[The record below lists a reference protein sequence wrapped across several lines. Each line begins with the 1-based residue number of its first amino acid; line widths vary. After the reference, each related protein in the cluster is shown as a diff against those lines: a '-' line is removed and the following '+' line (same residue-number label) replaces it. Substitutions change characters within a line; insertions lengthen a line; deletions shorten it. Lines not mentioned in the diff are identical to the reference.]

1 MSDTSTR
8 PRPTDRGRPA
18 RRDLAH
24 RTSTTAAPRPGV
36 RRLTSTVPWGL
47 LGAIGLI
54 VAIEWNLG
62 RNWLDLSDPV
72 SLSWR
77 YADDA
82 ARTDAAGCDVLFLGD
97 SLVKHGLIPSVVT
110 RESGIKSVNLAA
122 ARAPALMTYFALR
135 RALESGARPRAIV
148 INTKPAVLIAGVD
161 YNAGYWPS
169 ALSARECIEL
179 GRITGKA
186 TFGVEMLVARLIP
199 SVRSRLEVRSQVMA
213 ALNGAADPISEINRV
228 LWRNWSA
235 NGGANVASLN
245 SAYRG
250 ELSPQIRD
258 NLHPDRW
265 YVDRSNAEGIELL
278 LRLAQERRIRV
289 FWLLP
294 PISPGLQQWRE
305 RSGSESKYEAF
316 VRAYQSRF
324 PGTLTI
330 LDARRVVS
338 DPPSFIDATH
348 LAGRGAIVLSQ
359 VVAAAMGDELAAS
372 SPAPGDG
379 WRILRPLAGDLA
391 RRDDAQL
398 EDVDRSKEIV
408 RGR

>member
-1 MSDTSTR
+1 MPETSTR
-8 PRPTDRGRPA
+8 SGPIVRGRPA
-18 RRDLAH
+18 RPDLAH
-24 RTSTTAAPRPGV
+24 GTSTSAAPMPRV
-36 RRLTSTVPWGL
+36 RRRASVVPWGV

-54 VAIEWNLG
+54 VAIEWTLG

-72 SLSWR
+72 SVSWR

-82 ARTDAAGCDVLFLGD
+82 ASHESALCNVLFLGD
-97 SLVKHGLIPSVVT
+97 SLVKHGLIPSVVE

-135 RALESGARPRAIV
+135 RALESGAHPRAIV

-186 TFGVEMLVARLIP
+186 TFGVEMLVARLFP
-199 SVRSRLEVRSQVMA
+199 SIRSRLEVRSQIMA
-213 ALNGAADPISEINRV
+213 ALNGTADPISEINRV

-265 YVDRSNAEGIELL
+265 YVDRSNAKGIELVL
-278 LRLAQERRIRV
+278 GLARVRGIRV

-305 RSGSESKYEAF
+305 RSGSEASYEDF
-316 VRAYQSRF
+316 VRAYQARYPS
-324 PGTLTI
+324 TLTV
-330 LDARRVVS
+330 LDARRVVT
-338 DPPSFIDATH
+338 DPSSFIDATH
-348 LAGRGAIVLSQ
+348 LAGRGAIVLSRT
-359 VVAAAMGDELAAS
+359 VAAALRDQKAK
-372 SPAPGDG
+372 SPAPADG
-379 WRILRPLAGDLA
+379 WRILEPPAGDGA
-391 RRDDAQL
+391 RRDEVVL
-398 EDVDRSKEIV
+398 EDLDRSKEIV
-408 RGR
+408 RGQ